1 MTIVSKPLYILMG
14 FLLLWNNPLWSQWQ
28 NEIFRTPKIQLT
40 NRQIDSTALRIEQF
54 DFEPFKNRNR
64 RKSNKPYLQLGAL
77 QYTKNNEY
85 FQATNPGETII
96 GQRLWSVVEY
106 QNSGT
111 NILVTY
117 SLGAVLQFPFDQKL
131 SNQVQFKP
139 IVRLTLQT
147 PKSTIIAGNIDGHV
161 NHNLPEAVYNY
172 EWALKSPIEYG
183 LAWNRNSK
191 FLRWHSWLNWRQQA
205 IIESSQQEIIVGG
218 FSSSFTLLSPKTSN
232 ITNFSLEV
240 PAFMIHQHQGGENLK
255 QPQPIQNKN
264 NSGLG
269 LRLKTKTLQA
279 EYYGIQSLDFSP
291 QPQQPYKNGFG
302 HLVNISY
309 FIKQNHRLVG
319 TYWNAN
325 EFHSP
330 LGAPM
335 YGCVNLNNPYK
346 NIQQKEVIFLR
357 YAYLKRWMNN
367 TVSEFRLEPGLDL
380 KTNDF
385 LLSFGLYFRFIIG
398 DWSSFNP

>member
-1 MTIVSKPLYILMG
+1 
-14 FLLLWNNPLWSQWQ
+14 
-28 NEIFRTPKIQLT
+28 
-40 NRQIDSTALRIEQF
+40 
-54 DFEPFKNRNR
+54 
-64 RKSNKPYLQLGAL
+64 
-77 QYTKNNEY
+77 
-85 FQATNPGETII
+85 
-96 GQRLWSVVEY
+96 
-106 QNSGT
+106 
-111 NILVTY
+111 
-117 SLGAVLQFPFDQKL
+117 
-131 SNQVQFKP
+131 
-139 IVRLTLQT
+139 
-147 PKSTIIAGNIDGHV
+147 
-161 NHNLPEAVYNY
+161 
-172 EWALKSPIEYG
+172 
-183 LAWNRNSK
+183 
-191 FLRWHSWLNWRQQA
+191 
-205 IIESSQQEIIVGG
+205 
-218 FSSSFTLLSPKTSN
+218 
-232 ITNFSLEV
+232 
-240 PAFMIHQHQGGENLK
+240 
-255 QPQPIQNKN
+255 
-264 NSGLG
+264 
-269 LRLKTKTLQA
+269 LKTKTLQA